1 MNSICAGVKGG
12 CLLQPVGCLYK
23 LCAALGALR
32 REVLAGWCRADWEHA
47 CVGLPKI
54 RARFT
59 LL

>member
-1 MNSICAGVKGG
+1 MN
-12 CLLQPVGCLYK
+12 
-23 LCAALGALR
+23 
-32 REVLAGWCRADWEHA
+32 LAGCVCRADWEHA